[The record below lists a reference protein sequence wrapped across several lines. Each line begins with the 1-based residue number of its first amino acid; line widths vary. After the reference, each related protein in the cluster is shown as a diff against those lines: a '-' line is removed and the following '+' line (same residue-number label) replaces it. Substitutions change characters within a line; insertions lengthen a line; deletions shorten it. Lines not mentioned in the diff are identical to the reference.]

1 MHEHQQIAEEQE
13 DVYKIKEQRRIPM
26 KSKLLK
32 KMLSAVLA
40 GTVVFCMTACSSG
53 TGSEDTAA
61 GQAAESTDAQET
73 AETAD
78 AGQEDNTESAAENA
92 GEEDSA
98 ENGDEE
104 GGALIVYFSWSGN
117 TEAVAQEIQNQT
129 GADLFEIVPA
139 EPYTDDYDEL
149 LDIAQEEQ
157 SSNARPAIADTVDL
171 SGYDTIFLG
180 FPNWWGDMPMIIYTF
195 LDEYDLSGKTVAPF
209 NTSGGSG
216 FSNSLETIAEMEP
229 DARITEGLS
238 LGSSEAED
246 CADTVSGWLGSIGL
260 AE

>member
-1 MHEHQQIAEEQE
+1 
-13 DVYKIKEQRRIPM
+13 M
-26 KSKLLK
+26 KSRLLK
-32 KMLSAVLA
+32 KVLSAVIA
-40 GTVVFCMTACSSG
+40 GTAVFCLAACSG
-53 TGSEDTAA
+53 G
-61 GQAAESTDAQET
+61 AESEPAASDQTEADAEPQT
-73 AETAD
+73 AEEPETTEAV
-78 AGQEDNTESAAENA
+78 QEEN
-92 GEEDSA
+92 A
-98 ENGDEE
+98 ENGEE
-104 GGALIVYFSWSGN
+104 SSGEDGGALIVYFSWSGN
-117 TEAVAQEIQNQT
+117 TEAVAQEIQSQT

-139 EPYTDDYDEL
+139 QPYTDDYDEL

-157 SSNARPAIADTVDL
+157 SSDARPAIADTVDL

-216 FSNSLETIAEMEP
+216 FSDSLDTIAEMEP
-229 DARITEGLS
+229 EARITEGLS

-246 CADTVSGWLGSIGL
+246 CSDTVSGWLGSIGL

>member
-1 MHEHQQIAEEQE
+1 
-13 DVYKIKEQRRIPM
+13 M

-98 ENGDEE
+98 ENSAENGDEE

-117 TEAVAQEIQNQT
+117 TEAVA
-129 GADLFEIVPA
+129 
-139 EPYTDDYDEL
+139 
-149 LDIAQEEQ
+149 
-157 SSNARPAIADTVDL
+157 
-171 SGYDTIFLG
+171 
-180 FPNWWGDMPMIIYTF
+180 
-195 LDEYDLSGKTVAPF
+195 PF

-216 FSNSLETIAEMEP
+216 FSNSLENIAEMEP

>member
-1 MHEHQQIAEEQE
+1 
-13 DVYKIKEQRRIPM
+13 M
-26 KSKLLK
+26 KSRLLK
-32 KMLSAVLA
+32 KVLSAVIA
-40 GTVVFCMTACSSG
+40 GTAVFCLAACSG
-53 TGSEDTAA
+53 G
-61 GQAAESTDAQET
+61 AESEPAASDQTEADAEPQT
-73 AETAD
+73 AEEPETTEAV
-78 AGQEDNTESAAENA
+78 QEEN
-92 GEEDSA
+92 A
-98 ENGDEE
+98 ENGEE
-104 GGALIVYFSWSGN
+104 SSEGDGSALIVYFSWSGN
-117 TEAVAQEIQNQT
+117 TEAVAQEIQRQT

-139 EPYTDDYDEL
+139 QPYTDDYDEL

-157 SSNARPAIADTVDL
+157 SSDARPAIADTVDL

-216 FSNSLETIAEMEP
+216 FSDSLDTIAEMEP
-229 DARITEGLS
+229 EARITEGLS

-246 CADTVSGWLGSIGL
+246 CSDTVSGWLGSIGL